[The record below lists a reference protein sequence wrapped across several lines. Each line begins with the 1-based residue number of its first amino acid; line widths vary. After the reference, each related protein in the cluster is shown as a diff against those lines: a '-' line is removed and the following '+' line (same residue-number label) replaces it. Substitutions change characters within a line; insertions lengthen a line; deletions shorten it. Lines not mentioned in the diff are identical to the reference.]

1 MGRDNFIFKIVLQ
14 DRFDFTLFQ
23 NFFKISAISF
33 NLLCSNFLK
42 AHAQKIGDAKKV
54 PLGKPIK
61 IDRSKNAV
69 KIENMDLENLQA
81 NLTSSIKKQKMR
93 PDPPEVKMDQGDSAV
108 STETL
113 MDVRSQ
119 QLRGKFL
126 DISVSIQKLFT
137 RGGFYGKIPSHEKN
151 ESHGMFSKKSRI
163 KVPNKL

>member
-1 MGRDNFIFKIVLQ
+1 MGQVNFIFKIVLLTL
-14 DRFDFTLFQ
+14 FTTLFQ
-23 NFFKISAISF
+23 NFFKISAISS

-61 IDRSKNAV
+61 IERSKNAV

-126 DISVSIQKLFT
+126 DISFSIQKLFT
-137 RGGFYGKIPSHEKN
+137 RGGFYGKIPYHEKIRITWN
-151 ESHGMFSKKSRI
+151 VLEKVWDKSSK
-163 KVPNKL
+163 